1 MRAVVLVLAALA
13 VAGCGQGSSTPG
25 DDTSGG
31 ASLDISV
38 SIGGKEAPTKVWTLR
53 CPDGG
58 TLPDAELAC
67 RNLDRLDDPF
77 GRLPKSFACAEI
89 YGGPQVAIVQGTFRS
104 KAVNAR
110 FSRTD
115 GCEIAR
121 WNRVRFLFPSS

>member
-1 MRAVVLVLAALA
+1 MRVVVLVLATLAL
-13 VAGCGQGSSTPG
+13 AGCGQGSSTPG
-25 DDTSGG
+25 EEPSGA

-38 SIGGKEAPTKVWTLR
+38 SIGGKEAPTRVWTLR
-53 CPDGG
+53 CPTGG

-67 RNLDRLDDPF
+67 KNLDRLDDPF

-89 YGGPQVAIVQGTFRS
+89 YGGPQVAIVEGTFRG

-115 GCEIAR
+115 GCQIAR
-121 WNRVRFLFPSS
+121 WNRVLFLFPSS